1 MTLLQAAQHCNNILF
16 DCTPQNKTPAEQTEN
31 TVCLPP
37 PARLASPRVIKIQF
51 LFLRASCKH
60 KFQMQLTKNTKQA
73 AEKTTKT
80 TATGRE
86 TTTTTTPHKIEKL
99 TRFPYILFFNRFFI
113 FSLSSTPKDPQTAV
127 GIFPSSSLSIPF
139 ATWAGQLCWPEGAGT
154 GALPTFDELCREN
167 FWRISC

>member
-80 TATGRE
+80 ATGRA

-113 FSLSSTPKDPQTAV
+113 FSLSNTRKDPQTAV
-127 GIFPSSSLSIPF
+127 GIFPSSSLPL
-139 ATWAGQLCWPEGAGT
+139 GQGNFVGRKVREQVLCQLSTNFVGK
-154 GALPTFDELCREN
+154 TFGV
-167 FWRISC
+167 